1 MRIFLLTTICL
12 TLISPI
18 NADEL
23 DRIIFDTSDN
33 KKESKLVK
41 FKIDLN
47 TNNLEIISD
56 TVIKPKKIFSQKN
69 DITFKNEYE
78 QLRFQKE
85 IDSIP
90 INHHFLIHT
99 DQENK
104 VYKIS
109 ALGNI
114 FAFDVSHTRL
124 HEDNKTHVHN
134 ESASFKINSSDVIYN
149 NSILLASKSS
159 KSYSIID
166 SVIFKNKF

>member
-1 MRIFLLTTICL
+1 MRILLVTAICFAL
-12 TLISPI
+12 MPQIY
-18 NADEL
+18 ADEISQ
-23 DRIIFDTSDN
+23 IILDTSEY
-33 KKESKLVK
+33 KKESNLVK

-56 TVIKPKKIFSQKN
+56 KAIKPKKIFSQKN

-78 QLRFQKE
+78 MLRFQNE

-90 INHHFLIHT
+90 INHQFIIHT

-109 ALGNI
+109 VLGNI
-114 FAFDVSHTRL
+114 FAFDVSHTRM
-124 HEDNKTHVHN
+124 HEDNKIHSHN
-134 ESASFKINSSDVIYN
+134 ESASFKISRSDIISN
-149 NSILLASKSS
+149 NSIVLASKSF

-166 SVIFKNKF
+166 SLIF